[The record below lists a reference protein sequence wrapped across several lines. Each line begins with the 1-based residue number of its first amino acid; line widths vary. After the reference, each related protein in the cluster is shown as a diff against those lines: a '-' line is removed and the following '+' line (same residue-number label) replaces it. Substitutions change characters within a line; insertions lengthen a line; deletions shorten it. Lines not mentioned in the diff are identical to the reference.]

1 LKSASPTSSE
11 TAVQAVHAEHLT
23 KTYELGDLASFRRT
37 VSTVANRVLNRGRVP
52 PPFVA
57 VSDLSFSIERGECF
71 AVLGPNGSGKST
83 LSRMIAGITLPTSGE
98 VEVRGRVMP
107 LLSVAAAFHP
117 ELNGW
122 ENVELFGT
130 ILGLKRE
137 EIARARPEIQEF
149 AGIDSGHMAT
159 PAKRYSEGM
168 QARLAFA
175 IALTL
180 PADVYIF
187 DEVLVVADSQF
198 KAACV
203 AEIKR
208 LSETGRSVVF
218 ISHELPLVSSI
229 CTRGLWLDRGRAR
242 MVGPIEEVIE
252 AYDATLG
259 RDGAGGS

>member
-1 LKSASPTSSE
+1 
-11 TAVQAVHAEHLT
+11 
-23 KTYELGDLASFRRT
+23 
-37 VSTVANRVLNRGRVP
+37 
-52 PPFVA
+52 
-57 VSDLSFSIERGECF
+57 
-71 AVLGPNGSGKST
+71 
-83 LSRMIAGITLPTSGE
+83 
-98 VEVRGRVMP
+98 
-107 LLSVAAAFHP
+107 
-117 ELNGW
+117 
-122 ENVELFGT
+122 
-130 ILGLKRE
+130 
-137 EIARARPEIQEF
+137 
-149 AGIDSGHMAT
+149 MAT

-208 LSETGRSVVF
+208 LAESGRSVIF
-218 ISHELPLVSSI
+218 ISHELPLVNSI

-259 RDGAGGS
+259 RDGSGGS